1 MIALLVVLA
10 GGVGACLRYAAVL
23 AAGSRP
29 LRATWVVNL
38 IGSFALGLLAAQLG
52 DRGSLLVVG
61 TGLLGGFTTFS
72 TAAVDS
78 VHITRERSTVVGAAH
93 AIGMLVVCVTAAL
106 LGALIGR

>member
-1 MIALLVVLA
+1 MTALLVVLA
-10 GGVGACLRYAAVL
+10 GGVGACLRYAVIL

-29 LRATWVVNL
+29 RRATWVVNL
-38 IGSFALGLLAAQLG
+38 AGSFALGLLAARDAG
-52 DRGSLLVVG
+52 PETLLVVG

-78 VHITRERSTVVGAAH
+78 VDVGREHGTGTGAAH
-93 AIGMLVVCVTAAL
+93 AVGMLVACVVAAV